1 MHLENYD
8 LSATLFIP
16 TVFETVRQVYP
27 LGNLA
32 AVNSGTVY
40 DIARAVGDQRIILV
54 TGAGGADSSNV
65 TSFFLKGG
73 TNRSVPAPIVVSEK
87 VPGSS
92 TYTSILKYD
101 RSVDFWLDG
110 PASPPAATVVQLPPP
125 AATSKDV
132 RVNVFQITTPDGLV
146 FRFRASPFASV
157 PSTIQ
162 LVSGTAT
169 TVPLMY
175 VETRRAEEQQ
185 KGVGTTFESPV
196 LVRETDTAT
205 ISAASTPTAIPSF
218 RGAQI
223 ISVTYPPTGAGEH
236 FEIELQSGMSGT
248 YAGLA
253 SALGNVQLKSTFRCS
268 ARDIGVISPDGRVI
282 HDGTLSI
289 TDLSGRTWTL
299 IVKPTYADTGR
310 VPATLQ
316 LSSTSPSYSGSV
328 KIETTR
334 LDFF

>member
-27 LGNLA
+27 LGNLS
-32 AVNSGTVY
+32 AVNSGTSY
-40 DIARAVGDQRIILV
+40 DIARVVGDQRIILV

-87 VPGSS
+87 VPGGS
-92 TYTSILKYD
+92 TYVSTLKYD

-125 AATSKDV
+125 LNLKDV

-169 TVPLMY
+169 TVPLVY

-185 KGVGTTFESPV
+185 KGVGTTFESPA

-205 ISAASTPTAIPSF
+205 ISASASPTAIPSF
-218 RGAQI
+218 RGVQL
-223 ISVTYPPTGAGEH
+223 ISVAYPPTGAGEH

-248 YAGLA
+248 YAGLV
-253 SALGNVQLKSTFRCS
+253 SGLGNVQLKSTFRCS

-316 LSSTSPSYSGSV
+316 LSSTSPSYSGLV
-328 KIETTR
+328 KVEATR